1 MPTVPVAPQVSL
13 IVLMSV
19 AAGLLGAIVL
29 VLLVEYLADR
39 IQDRDELG
47 RATGKRVIG
56 EVSAGAPAA
65 TATRAADAAHSHR
78 PMTTPRSWP
87 A

>member
-1 MPTVPVAPQVSL
+1 M
-13 IVLMSV
+13 LMSI
-19 AAGLLGAIVL
+19 AAGLLGAVVL

-56 EVSAGAPAA
+56 EVRAGAPAA
-65 TATRAADAAHSHR
+65 TADPSLRCLVAH
-78 PMTTPRSWP
+78 TDT
-87 A
+87 